1 MMIVPV
7 GKPHGVDHRTHL
19 LPAYA
24 QHFDTC
30 IDLRKLVITPV
41 SSIKGS
47 RIGTMDEYHSCNP
60 WVHPDL
66 MMSEFKHANIIIE
79 AVRII

>member
-7 GKPHGVDHRTHL
+7 GKPHSR
-19 LPAYA
+19 PIKKMIAYA

-60 WVHPDL
+60 CVHPDL

>member
-1 MMIVPV
+1 MIVPV
-7 GKPHGVDHRTHL
+7 GKPHSR
-19 LPAYA
+19 PIIKMIAYA

-66 MMSEFKHANIIIE
+66 LELYNIRSSYANCIHFIE
-79 AVRII
+79 QI

>member
-1 MMIVPV
+1 MIVPV
-7 GKPHGVDHRTHL
+7 GKPHSRPIIKMIAH
-19 LPAYA
+19 A
-24 QHFDTC
+24 QHFDTR
-30 IDLRKLVITPV
+30 IDLRKRVITPV
-41 SSIKGS
+41 SGIRGS

>member
-7 GKPHGVDHRTHL
+7 GKPHSR
-19 LPAYA
+19 PIIKMIAYA

-66 MMSEFKHANIIIE
+66 MMSEFKHANLIIE